1 MIRKAFVMTLKPG
14 VEAEYARRHN
24 PIWPEVEAALKAH
37 GVHNY
42 SIFLEPGTTR
52 LFAYAEVESEELWGQ
67 IAATE
72 ACRAWWHHMQELM
85 LTNADASPVAEP
97 LGELFHLD

>member
-24 PIWPEVEAALKAH
+24 PIWPEMEA
-37 GVHNY
+37 
-42 SIFLEPGTTR
+42 IFLEPGTTR